1 MFVDPTIGLDSNS
14 GLTPDQPLATIQ
26 AAMDKLPFLHEKR
39 IISKIDRMIEDRTGV
54 ITVFRGQPPK
64 EKKKELE
71 EWPPEPDNLNEE
83 WWK

>member
-1 MFVDPTIGLDSNS
+1 MFVDPTIGSDWNS
-14 GLTPDQPLATIQ
+14 GLSPDQPLASI
-26 AAMDKLPFLHEKR
+26 AEAMN
-39 IISKIDRMIEDRTGV
+39 KIAEDRTGV
-54 ITVFRGQPPK
+54 IQVFPGKMFFYEEK